1 MSNDES
7 AKRLSL
13 AAAELVK
20 AAYKQTEDI
29 NIDIQREVADNIS
42 DIKVESIALK
52 TDMNNKF
59 NTVNQN
65 LQENRKTME
74 SLMTA
79 MTTLN
84 TTMTEEG
91 KKNRIV
97 NALNSERKPAT
108 GWCFNESSV
117 DISESLI
124 RNILSAFLEG
134 QGWYL
139 GAYTTR
145 YFRYQSDAPLK
156 EESKKAFRDKLKS
169 EIMIITGTIPT
180 IKLTDD
186 RWAIFH
192 G

>member
-1 MSNDES
+1 MSMDES

-79 MTTLN
+79 MTSLN

-97 NALNSERKPAT
+97 NALNSERKPAR
-108 GWCFNESSV
+108 GWCFNENGK
-117 DISESLI
+117 DGSESLI
-124 RNILSAFLEG
+124 RNILSAFLEDDG
-134 QGWYL
+134 CYIDTYHSGIYAD
-139 GAYTTR
+139 GPTE
-145 YFRYQSDAPLK
+145 